1 MKIEENALIDNSL
14 RIQSRCKYL
23 VRIQNIE
30 DLNKIHDLIKS
41 NKKYFI
47 QGEGTNIIPPTF

>member
-14 RIQSRCKYL
+14 GIQSRCKLL
-23 VRIQNIE
+23 VKLHNIE

-41 NKKYFI
+41 NKK
-47 QGEGTNIIPPTF
+47 Q